1 MLPNPRSQIHAVRR
15 RTQKDDP
22 PAQMPIRL
30 GGDSANPLQVLTPH
44 CYGFRLFCGYLE
56 AIDMQ
61 MGGLGKLSGSNH
73 AA

>member
-1 MLPNPRSQIHAVRR
+1 
-15 RTQKDDP
+15 
-22 PAQMPIRL
+22 MPIRL
-30 GGDSANPLQVLTPH
+30 GGESANPLQVLTPH